1 MTVITKAISEKK
13 AKTASDKLEQPLV
26 VDGADGATDDSQ
38 VDPESQVPKSDFVVR
53 KRYLI
58 LSSNALRP
66 SAMTTL
72 CLFMTAII
80 VMSIGIIGGLC
91 IYKLYARDQMQRF
104 RTGWYSIPYD
114 GTNKPQYDEYHY
126 MSQSV
131 LNDDLFKSLT
141 RATEQQAMA
150 LEKAIQ
156 NSENYF
162 KERFEIDLEN
172 EYYEKIDVPDFR
184 GGRQGRFIHD
194 FNINKTGIVDIDGK
208 CCFVMPLNRQRVLP
222 PRNMYD
228 LLKKM
233 YNGYYEVDTEI
244 VRETMKVVVP
254 PITDLSTVGT
264 YIARECQNMS
274 TYLLQP
280 VNGIIYKRSVSD
292 GVYGQFAGEKII
304 ELDILNLD
312 TILANKK

>member
-1 MTVITKAISEKK
+1 MTVITKAIGEKK
-13 AKTASDKLEQPLV
+13 VKAADKLEQPLV
-26 VDGADGATDDSQ
+26 VGLEVPTDEAQ
-38 VDPESQVPKSDFVVR
+38 VDPESQHPKNDYVVR

-91 IYKLYARDQMQRF
+91 IYKLYARDQMHRF
-104 RTGWYSIPYD
+104 RTAWYSIPYD
-114 GTNKPQYDEYHY
+114 ASNKAQYSMDE
-126 MSQSV
+126 Q
-131 LNDDLFKSLT
+131 L
-141 RATEQQAMA
+141 AMEF
-150 LEKAIQ
+150 EKAIRPK
-156 NSENYF
+156 NFFSEQ
-162 KERFEIDLEN
+162 FEIDVDN
-172 EYYEKIDVPDFR
+172 QIQKIDVPDFR

-194 FNINKTGIVDIDGK
+194 FNINKTGIIDIDGHS
-208 CCFVMPLNRQRVLP
+208 CFVMPLNRQRVLP

-244 VRETMKVVVP
+244 VRETMKVLVP
-254 PITDLSTVGT
+254 PIDDLSVIGT
-264 YIARECQNMS
+264 YIARECQSMP

-280 VNGIIYKRSVSD
+280 VNDNVYKRSTSS
-292 GVYGQFAGEKII
+292 GIYGQFAGKNII
-304 ELDILNLD
+304 EFDIINLD
-312 TILANKK
+312 SVITKKK